1 MISTLTYKGLVAA
14 QLYRARLVA
23 AMKEERG
30 EVNIVA
36 IVLLI
41 VVAIGLVL
49 VFQDQLTKWLQS
61 ILGKLTT
68 GGSKVSGNSGV

>member
-1 MISTLTYKGLVAA
+1 MIRDFTYRSLAAA
-14 QLYRARLVA
+14 QTYRARLA
-23 AMKEERG
+23 QALKGDRG

-49 VFQDQLTKWLQS
+49 IFQTELTSWLKD
-61 ILGKLTT
+61 ILGKLSS
-68 GGSKVSGNSGV
+68 GGGKVSGNGGV